1 MDEFLSHEDGGAGH
15 ERGEEDFAKR
25 HVRDAEMLQ
34 TFRQPKK
41 KANPWNT
48 QSEHGKEQR
57 EEGCV

>member
-1 MDEFLSHEDGGAGH
+1 MKMVELDMN
-15 ERGEEDFAKR
+15 RGEEDFAKR